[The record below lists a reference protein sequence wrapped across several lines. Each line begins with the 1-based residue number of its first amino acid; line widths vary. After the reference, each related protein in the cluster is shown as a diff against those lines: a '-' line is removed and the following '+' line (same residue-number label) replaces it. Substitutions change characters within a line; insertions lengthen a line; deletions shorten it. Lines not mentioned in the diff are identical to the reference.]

1 MFIILLI
8 LSVVLNVTAIVF
20 LWILLQ
26 KQNQPDPIGNQ
37 LLVLKDNQERME
49 RIIKEEIARL
59 RDESNNNA
67 RQERQEA
74 SHSLKEFSDSLLK
87 RLNENATFQKN
98 QLDTF
103 SKQLVDLTQV
113 NEQKLESMRET
124 VEKHLTNI
132 QDDNAKKLE
141 QIRQTVDEKLH
152 ETLEKRL
159 GESFKLVSDRLE
171 LVHKGLGEMQNLATG
186 VGDLKKVLTNVKTRG
201 TWGEIQLG
209 NLLDQILTPDQYA
222 KNVATKNGSRD
233 MVEFAIKLPG
243 KDGVVT
249 WLPVDAKF
257 PKEDYEKLIAAQEQA
272 NPVLVEEIS
281 KALEARIKLE
291 AKNIRDKYIDPPYT
305 TDFGI
310 LFLPTEG
317 LYAEV
322 LRRPGLWEFL
332 QREYRITI
340 TGPTTIAAFL
350 NSLQMGFRTLVIEK
364 RASEVWNLL
373 SVVKTE
379 FGKFGD
385 ILQKTHDKLRQA
397 SDSIEDATKKTRT
410 IEQKLK
416 NVQVLPVSGQNNLI
430 ENEIPINRL
439 ADNIE

>member
-1 MFIILLI
+1 MSDVFLI
-8 LSVVLNVTAIVF
+8 LSFLLNVAAIVF

-26 KQNQPDPIGNQ
+26 KQNQSKPIDNQ
-37 LLVLKDNQERME
+37 FLVLKENQERLE

-74 SHSLKEFSDSLLK
+74 SHSLKDFSDSLLK

-124 VEKHLTNI
+124 VEKHLANI

-209 NLLDQILTPDQYA
+209 NLLDQILTPDQFA
-222 KNVATKNGSRD
+222 KNVATKKGSRD

-257 PKEDYEKLIAAQEQA
+257 PKEDYEKLIEAQEQA
-272 NPVLVEEIS
+272 NPVLVEEAS
-281 KALEARIKLE
+281 KALEARIKME
-291 AKNIRDKYIDPPYT
+291 AKSIRDKYIDPPNT

-332 QREYRITI
+332 QREYRVTI

-416 NVQVLPVSGQNNLI
+416 NVQVLPGVEKEKLLDLESLVK
-430 ENEIPINRL
+430 E
-439 ADNIE
+439 D